1 VDPSELGGAFRVN
14 GGLASGADLVSV
26 LREHVGNAPDRDAVI
41 FVRDPQA
48 RDHESLS
55 FAELDARARG
65 IAVWLAGR
73 TEPGDRV
80 LLLYSPGVEF
90 TAAFFGCLY
99 AGLIAVPGPLPGRY
113 RHERRRLAR
122 IARDAR
128 ATVVLSDRRGLPE
141 VEKWAADEGLTHLV
155 PVSTDETDSDPGA
168 WRPRVPG
175 DPDAIA
181 LLQYTS
187 GSTGSPKGVMVRHR
201 NLLDNVDAV
210 VRSLGLR
217 PHHRLGGWIPLY
229 HDMGLIGLM
238 LPGVL
243 RCSGYVQ
250 MDPMTFLRRPHH
262 WLQMM
267 DAYDVNGTASP
278 DFGYELCLRRV
289 TDQQLAGL
297 DLSRVYVAVDGSEP
311 VRADTVTGFTARF
324 AAAGFRPDAIVPM
337 YGLAESTLLAAGI
350 SGRPPFVIGVDTA
363 ALEGNVLRRAAPGVP
378 ARDLVGCGPSV
389 GLPVR
394 IVDPDSGEVLPDG
407 RVGEIWLS
415 GPSVTAGYWAN
426 SEATRAAFGAATADG
441 QGPFLRTGDLGGLL
455 DGDLFV
461 TGRRKDVLVLHG
473 RNIHPQDIEAELR
486 AQHEELGGLHGAAF
500 TVDWDDRTGPRESVV
515 VLHEIR
521 GHWGAER
528 MTELAAAM
536 KLTVSREFGVPVAAV
551 LLLRPGGIRR
561 TTSGKVERSAMRS
574 RYLERALEPLL
585 TSEDPHLT
593 AALDARAQQEA
604 R

>member
-1 VDPSELGGAFRVN
+1 MNDA
-14 GGLASGADLVSV
+14 LASGADLVSV
-26 LREHVGNAPDRDAVI
+26 LRERVGNAPDRDAVT

-55 FAELDARARG
+55 LAELDARARG
-65 IAVWLAGR
+65 TAVWLAGR

-90 TAAFFGCLY
+90 TVAFFGCLY

-128 ATVVLSDRRGLPE
+128 ATVVLTDRRGLPE
-141 VEKWAADEGLTHLV
+141 VEKWAADEGLTHLL
-155 PVSTDETDSDPGA
+155 PHATGQTDGAPGA
-168 WRPRVPG
+168 WRPRVPA
-175 DPDAIA
+175 DPDALA

-201 NLLDNVDAV
+201 DLLTNVDAV

-217 PHHRLGGWIPLY
+217 PGHRLGGWIPLY

-250 MDPMTFLRRPHH
+250 MDPMTFLRRPHQ
-262 WLQMM
+262 WLSMM
-267 DAYDVNGTASP
+267 DTYDVNGTAAP
-278 DFGYELCLRRV
+278 DFGYDLCLRRV
-289 TDQQLAGL
+289 TDEQLAGL
-297 DLSRVYVAVDGSEP
+297 DLSRVQAAVDGSEP
-311 VRADTVTGFTARF
+311 VRADTVTGFAARF
-324 AAAGFRPDAIVPM
+324 ATAGFPSDALVPM
-337 YGLAESTLLAAGI
+337 YGLAESTLLAAGMG
-350 SGRPPFVIGVDTA
+350 GRPPFVVGVDTA

-378 ARDLVGCGPSV
+378 ARHLVGCGTSIGPQ
-389 GLPVR
+389 VR
-394 IVDPDSGEVLPDG
+394 VVDPDTGEVLPDG
-407 RVGEIWLS
+407 SVGEIWLR
-415 GPSVTAGYWAN
+415 GPSVTAGYWGN
-426 SEATRAAFGAATADG
+426 PEATSAVFGAVTSDG
-441 QGPFLRTGDLGGLL
+441 QGPFLRTGDLGGVL

-500 TVDWDDRTGPRESVV
+500 TVGWDDGTGPRESVV

-521 GHWGAER
+521 GHWGTER
-528 MTELAAAM
+528 MTGLAAAM
-536 KLTVSREFGVPVAAV
+536 KLTVAREFGVPVAAV
-551 LLLRPGGIRR
+551 VLLRPGGIRR
-561 TTSGKVERSAMRS
+561 TTSGKVERSAMRAL
-574 RYLERALEPLL
+574 YLERALDPLL
-585 TSEDPHLT
+585 LSEDPHLT
-593 AALDARAQQEA
+593 AALAERAPEEA

>member
-1 VDPSELGGAFRVN
+1 M
-14 GGLASGADLVSV
+14 
-26 LREHVGNAPDRDAVI
+26 NAPDRDAVT
-41 FVRDPQA
+41 FVRDSL
-48 RDHESLS
+48 RTSDCVSLS
-55 FAELDARARG
+55 YAELDARARG
-65 IAVWLAGR
+65 TAVWLAER

-90 TAAFFGCLY
+90 TAAFFASLY

-122 IARDAR
+122 IARDAQ

-155 PVSTDETDSDPGA
+155 PHSTEETDGDPGA
-168 WRPRVPG
+168 WRPRVPA
-175 DPDAIA
+175 DPGTVA

-187 GSTGSPKGVMVRHR
+187 GSTGSPKGVMVRHG
-201 NLLDNVDAV
+201 NLLANVDAM
-210 VRSLGLR
+210 VRSLGAQPGYR
-217 PHHRLGGWIPLY
+217 VGGWIPLY

-243 RCSGYVQ
+243 RCDGYVQ
-250 MDPMTFLRRPHH
+250 MDPMTFLRRPHL

-267 DAYDVNGTASP
+267 DTLDVNGTASP

-289 TDQQLAGL
+289 TDEQLADL
-297 DLSRVYVAVDGSEP
+297 DLSRVYAAVDGAEP
-311 VRADTVTGFTARF
+311 VRAATVTGFAARF
-324 AAAGFRPDAIVPM
+324 AAAGFRPDALVPM
-337 YGLAESTLLAAGI
+337 YGLAESTLLATGS
-350 SGRPPFVIGVDTA
+350 SGRPPFVVGVDKA

-378 ARDLVGCGPSV
+378 SLDLVGCGAGV
-389 GLPVR
+389 GPPVR
-394 IVDPDSGEVLPDG
+394 IVDPDSGEVLPEG

-415 GPSVTAGYWAN
+415 GPSVAAGYWAN
-426 SEATRAAFGAATADG
+426 SEATRAAFGAVTADG
-441 QGPFLRTGDLGGLL
+441 QGPCLRTGDLGGLL

-461 TGRRKDVLVLHG
+461 TGRHKDVLVLHG

-500 TVDWDDRTGPRESVV
+500 TVGWDDGTGPRESVV

-521 GHWGAER
+521 GHWGTER
-528 MTELAAAM
+528 MSEIAAAM
-536 KLTVSREFGVPVAAV
+536 KLTVAREFGVPVAAV

-574 RYLERALEPLL
+574 LYLERALEPLL
-585 TSEDPHLT
+585 ASEDPHLT
-593 AALDARAQQEA
+593 AALGECGQQEA
-604 R
+604 V